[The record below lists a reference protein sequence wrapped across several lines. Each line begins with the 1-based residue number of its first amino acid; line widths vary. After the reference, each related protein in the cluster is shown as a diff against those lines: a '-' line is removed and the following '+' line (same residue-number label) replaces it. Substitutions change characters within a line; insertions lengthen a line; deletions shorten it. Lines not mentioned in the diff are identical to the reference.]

1 MLLLF
6 SVKDHK
12 PYSQTPLKD
21 LPNKQRNFHHYLVF
35 LFIFQILLVL
45 AVVSWISFGILPV
58 ALKIYIWHGIHFL
71 NDYSNFYWNFKSF
84 LRDLHIGNPLVVNK
98 YNQNNK

>member
-21 LPNKQRNFHHYLVF
+21 LPKEQRNFHHYLVF

-45 AVVSWISFGILPV
+45 AAVS
-58 ALKIYIWHGIHFL
+58 
-71 NDYSNFYWNFKSF
+71 
-84 LRDLHIGNPLVVNK
+84 
-98 YNQNNK
+98 